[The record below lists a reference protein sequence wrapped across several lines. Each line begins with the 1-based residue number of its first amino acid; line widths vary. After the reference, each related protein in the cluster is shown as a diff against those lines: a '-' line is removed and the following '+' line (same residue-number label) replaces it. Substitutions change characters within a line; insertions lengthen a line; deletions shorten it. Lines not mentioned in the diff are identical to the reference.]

1 MDPLVEQMNSISLS
15 DRLADAHRESIRL
28 RRHSETG
35 DSTTTAIPLSSEPI
49 VVRSKDG
56 SRWLPAPEERTCRYG
71 GPANDSAVI
80 NDTEHVSNAES
91 VVLPHACYATECAV
105 AKVSATIELLE
116 LIITYL
122 PTKDIMEQRRTCQRW
137 RETIATSPELRL
149 HFFYYPRFCQ
159 PPSTF
164 ELLPLSFPGLSIEL
178 GEELHLGRWIIV
190 RLTLGA
196 ARAISPYRPGKRVRS
211 RSIFEGLRGGLGSR
225 ASGPSDSSWPRPEP
239 TVAAGTSRLQYKD
252 LFITQPPIVGV
263 QAFTPPVDHQGPGDG
278 DLPESWE
285 DDEEDEIPPVPT
297 AKMSCDAGITLGFL
311 AETTQSLLVSTA
323 GAEDDTVVIFKAVV
337 SFCRSESAIRKRS
350 TARQVTRIA

>member
-15 DRLADAHRESIRL
+15 DRMAGAHREPNRP

-35 DSTTTAIPLSSEPI
+35 RSTTTAVSLPSEPI

-56 SRWLPAPEERTCRYG
+56 SKWLPAPEERAYRYG
-71 GPANDSAVI
+71 GPANNSANS
-80 NDTEHVSNAES
+80 NDTADVPNVES
-91 VVLPHACYATECAV
+91 VVLPHACDATECAV

-149 HFFYYPRFCQ
+149 HSFYYPRFCQ

-164 ELLPLSFPGLSIEL
+164 DLLPLSFSGLSIEL

-196 ARAISPYRPGKRVRS
+196 ARAISPHQPGKRVRS

-225 ASGPSDSSWPRPEP
+225 ASGPSDSDWPWPEP

-252 LFITQPPIVGV
+252 LFITQPPIVGG

-278 DLPESWE
+278 GLPDSWE
-285 DDEEDEIPPVPT
+285 DDEEEETPPVPT

-323 GAEDDTVVIFKAVV
+323 GAEDDTVVVFKAIV
-337 SFCRSESAIRKRS
+337 SFCRSEGAVRKRS